1 MTINTSGF
9 TIEVMKYLILFSF
22 LFLAACQ
29 SRDIRE
35 ENKPQETTADVSK
48 MPEIPPAPEAPV
60 TKVPAPNEL
69 IRLGVI
75 LGPGGSKT
83 FAQVGFLKE
92 LQARKIPVHA
102 VVGMEWGALV
112 AASFAAKGS
121 AHEAEWQ
128 LSKLKDGGSNWLGN
142 SKSNIKDLIDPL
154 KPFLGSYKAESLKV
168 PFACPSM
175 NLKKAQVFMMAK
187 GQLDQLLP
195 YCLPYPPYFSD
206 FDKNIAGPR
215 EIQMAVDYLRRQ
227 GANYI
232 ILVNVLG
239 GISQEEPINWLELAY
254 DMKRK
259 WPGVHD
265 RLDIVISDKEISDFK
280 SRQELIQLG
289 SEQSAKFTDKLMNRF

>member
-1 MTINTSGF
+1 MQIKKM
-9 TIEVMKYLILFSF
+9 ILLIGI

-29 SRDIRE
+29 SRDVRE
-35 ENKPQETTADVSK
+35 DNRPQDQSAEVSK
-48 MPEIPPAPEAPV
+48 IPEVPAAAEMPV
-60 TKVPAPNEL
+60 TKMPAPHEL
-69 IRLGVI
+69 IRLGII

-92 LQARKIPVHA
+92 LQARKIPVQSI
-102 VVGMEWGALV
+102 VGMEWGSLV

-142 SKSNIKDLIDPL
+142 NQNNIKDLLDPL
-154 KPFLGSYKAESLKV
+154 KPFLGSYKAETLKV
-168 PFACPSM
+168 PFACPSL
-175 NLKKAQVFMMAK
+175 NLKKSQVYMMAK

-195 YCLPYPPYFSD
+195 YCLPYPPYFNAH
-206 FDKNIAGPR
+206 DKNIAGPR
-215 EIQMAVDYLRRQ
+215 EIQQAVDYLRKQ

-232 ILVNVLG
+232 ILINVLA
-239 GISQEEPINWLELAY
+239 GISQDEPINWLELSY

-259 WPGVHD
+259 WPGVHE
-265 RLDIVISDKEISDFK
+265 RLDIVISDKNISDFK

-289 SEQSAKFTDKLMNRF
+289 SEQSTKFADKLMNRF